1 MDKIAVNQI
10 RDYEVKKAFLNVEN
24 IDGEEYATGIA
35 EYVDLGFYEGIHNKV
50 SSENVLKLLDALKTK
65 DRQKILGELQTIII
79 LCNESSLSGE
89 ILFLMM
95 CDVDKLIDYCY
106 SFLVAAQVEHK
117 EERLNNSD
125 LCKKLRKENGL
136 TQVEL
141 AEKSGLGI
149 ATIRRLETGNNVS
162 DSTIKTISEFFN
174 VPFDAFSEYSDESD
188 TEVTENE

>member
-24 IDGEEYATGIA
+24 IDGEDYVTGIA

-65 DRQKILGELQTIII
+65 DSQKIIGELQTIII
-79 LCNESSLSGE
+79 LSNEASMSGE
-89 ILFLMM
+89 ILFLML

-125 LCKKLRKENGL
+125 LCKKLRKEKGL

-149 ATIRRLETGNNVS
+149 ATIQRLETGNNVS
-162 DSTIKTISEFFN
+162 DSTIKAISEFFN
-174 VPFDAFSEYSDESD
+174 VPFDAFSEYSDNDES
-188 TEVTENE
+188 ENE